1 MKNKSREK
9 SSRPWL
15 NAKIQFVLPS
25 KAIDVFIKFLNG

>member
-15 NAKIQFVLPS
+15 NAKIQLVLPS
-25 KAIDVFIKFLNG
+25 KAIDVFIKLLDG